1 MKRIWK
7 IIGLYSLVLM
17 VMCAFS
23 GCTAY
28 KLVRTGVTDSYNGV
42 GTLTKDILSG
52 VGKVLE
58 GGSVTLGVSSDAEHN
73 NDQETN
79 E

>member
-1 MKRIWK
+1 MKRLIF
-7 IIGLYSLVLM
+7 LFCVALM
-17 VMCAFS
+17 LN

-42 GTLTKDILSG
+42 GTLTKDLLSG
-52 VGKVLE
+52 VGKVLQ
-58 GGSVTLGVSSDAEHN
+58 GGSVTLGVSSDAKHN
-73 NDQETN
+73 NDVVEDIK